1 MERLGA
7 GDLASILDLVR
18 ALGDVGDPDEFLD
31 VSLHGVME
39 LVPCTVATMNEVVP
53 SADRVVA
60 WTRPDSFH
68 FPDGVPEELARLAG
82 DHPLITHIATTG
94 DGSAHRIT
102 DFLSQEEF
110 HRTELYE
117 QVYRP
122 MGIEYQMAVG
132 FPVPQPTVL
141 GLAMNRVER
150 DFSDRDVLALNTVRP
165 HLVQGWRTVR
175 DRRHLQALLTASE
188 DAIASAGWGL
198 IVLWDPPQELAP
210 GALVTLYRYFGRPSR
225 TSPFPS
231 RVAHWLEG
239 QRHSPDE
246 RGLALSQP
254 LTAHQDGRRA
264 ILRYLPP
271 RAGHPGA
278 IVVTEQSD
286 TAARHGFE
294 SLGLTRREAEVVAL
308 VAGGAT
314 NTDIATRLGI
324 AVGTVKKHLENVYTK
339 LGVHGRAQVVA
350 FAFESLGSPSAGA
363 AGSPVL

>member
-1 MERLGA
+1 MTEQLEA
-7 GDLASILDLVR
+7 GDLADILDLVR
-18 ALGDVGDPDEFLD
+18 ALGDVEDPDEFLD

-60 WTRPDSFH
+60 WTRPETFH
-68 FPDGVPEELARLAG
+68 FPVGVPEELARLAG

-117 QVYRP
+117 RVYRP

-141 GLAMNRVER
+141 GLAMNRDAR
-150 DFSDRDVLALNTVRP
+150 DFSERDVLALNTVRP

-175 DRRHLQALLTASE
+175 DRRHMQALLDASE
-188 DAIASAGWGL
+188 DAIAGNGSGL

-210 GALVTLYRYFGRPSR
+210 GVLVTLYRAFGRPSR
-225 TSPFPS
+225 TSPFPT
-231 RVAHWLEG
+231 RVARWLEEQAAQSG
-239 QRHSPDE
+239 GY
-246 RGLALSQP
+246 GLALSRP
-254 LTAHQDGRRA
+254 LTAQRDGRRV

-271 RAGHPGA
+271 RGSHPGA
-278 IVVTEQSD
+278 VVVTERSGSSD
-286 TAARHGFE
+286 QRGFE
-294 SLGLTRREAEVVAL
+294 SLGLTRREAEIVAL
-308 VAGGAT
+308 VAGGST
-314 NTDIATRLGI
+314 NVEIAGHLGL
-324 AVGTVKKHLENVYTK
+324 APSTVKKHLENVYVK

-350 FAFESLGSPSAGA
+350 FAFETLGGPLDLDD
-363 AGSPVL
+363 V

>member
-7 GDLASILDLVR
+7 GDLKDILDLVR
-18 ALGDVGDPDEFLD
+18 ALGDVEDPDEFLD
-31 VSLHGVME
+31 VSLHGVMD

-60 WTRPDSFH
+60 WTRPESFH
-68 FPDGVPEELARLAG
+68 FPDGVPQELARLAG

-117 QVYRP
+117 RVYRP

-141 GLAMNRVER
+141 GLAMNRDAH
-150 DFSDRDVLALNTVRP
+150 DFSERDVLALNTVRP

-175 DRRHLQALLTASE
+175 DRRHMQALLDASE
-188 DAIASAGWGL
+188 DAIAGEGSGL

-210 GALVTLYRYFGRPSR
+210 GVLVTLYRTFGRPSR
-225 TSPFPS
+225 TSPFPT
-231 RVAHWLEG
+231 RVARWLQDQAAQSG
-239 QRHSPDE
+239 GDA
-246 RGLALSQP
+246 LALSRP
-254 LTAHQDGRRA
+254 LTAQRDGRRV

-271 RAGHPGA
+271 RGSHPGA
-278 IVVTEQSD
+278 VVVTERSGSAD
-286 TAARHGFE
+286 RRGFE
-294 SLGLTRREAEVVAL
+294 SLGLTQREAEVVAL
-308 VAGGAT
+308 VAAGST
-314 NTDIATRLGI
+314 NADIAARLGL
-324 AVGTVKKHLENVYTK
+324 ATATVKKHLENVYLK
-339 LGVHGRAQVVA
+339 LGVHGRAQVVS
-350 FAFESLGSPSAGA
+350 FAFETLGGSLSLDD
-363 AGSPVL
+363 V